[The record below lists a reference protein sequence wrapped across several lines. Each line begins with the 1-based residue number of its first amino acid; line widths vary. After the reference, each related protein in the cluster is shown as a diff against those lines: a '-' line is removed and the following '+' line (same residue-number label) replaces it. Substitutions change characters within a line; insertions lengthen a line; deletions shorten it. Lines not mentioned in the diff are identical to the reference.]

1 MELKN
6 FVEKHSLRVKRSR
19 EDDTDNIIGKY
30 GEIYEYGDGA
40 LCVMLMPD
48 PPRRGL
54 WVRCRKKFEDVR
66 MTITQNGDQEGAAV
80 FDPSDPYQAEAAIKA
95 IQAKKVRKLSCPG
108 ALLSQPHP

>member
-40 LCVMLMPD
+40 LCLSDHFKSGQRLSLQNRPT
-48 PPRRGL
+48 GL
-54 WVRCRKKFEDVR
+54 
-66 MTITQNGDQEGAAV
+66 AV
-80 FDPSDPYQAEAAIKA
+80 QD
-95 IQAKKVRKLSCPG
+95 
-108 ALLSQPHP
+108 